1 MRWPPLF
8 SRKIIEIPITDEE
21 AYEKNVI
28 MYVVIGDPR
37 HIAGN
42 DYLNVLRFS
51 YSAPNLNINNQNCQ
65 NVHFVAKVCLDLDHF
80 TNTLR
85 FSQKKKKKKS
95 VLFF

>member
-1 MRWPPLF
+1 MHTIDLPLF

-42 DYLNVLRFS
+42 DYLNVLYFS
-51 YSAPNLNINNQNCQ
+51 YSAPNLNSDY
-65 NVHFVAKVCLDLDHF
+65 F
-80 TNTLR
+80 
-85 FSQKKKKKKS
+85 
-95 VLFF
+95 

>member
-1 MRWPPLF
+1 MVIIILWQLTNAYIHTNDFHLF

-42 DYLNVLRFS
+42 DYLNVLCFS
-51 YSAPNLNINNQNCQ
+51 YSAPNLNSDI
-65 NVHFVAKVCLDLDHF
+65 F
-80 TNTLR
+80 
-85 FSQKKKKKKS
+85 
-95 VLFF
+95 

>member
-1 MRWPPLF
+1 MYKLEFIWPLSSHCACSSLSSGNPQTHTIDIALF

-42 DYLNVLRFS
+42 DYLSVLYFS
-51 YSAPNLNINNQNCQ
+51 YSAPNLNSDY
-65 NVHFVAKVCLDLDHF
+65 FW
-80 TNTLR
+80 
-85 FSQKKKKKKS
+85 
-95 VLFF
+95 

>member
-1 MRWPPLF
+1 MTIIISLYAHHRPLATHKRMHTIDIALF

-42 DYLNVLRFS
+42 DYLSVLYFLTVLR
-51 YSAPNLNINNQNCQ
+51 I
-65 NVHFVAKVCLDLDHF
+65 
-80 TNTLR
+80 
-85 FSQKKKKKKS
+85 
-95 VLFF
+95 